1 MITHP
6 AYMVEPWC
14 LRETTLNLDVLSQ
27 SESVFALANG
37 HVGWRGNLD
46 EGEPHG
52 LPGTYL
58 NGVYEFRPL
67 PYAEAGY
74 GYPESGQTVIDVT
87 NGKVVR
93 LLVDDEPFDLRYGR
107 LHRHERLLDF
117 RTGLLHRTAEWT
129 SPSGR
134 GIRVRSTRLVSFT
147 QRAVAAI
154 AYEVEALDDEVR
166 VVLQSELV
174 ANEQLPRAEGDPRAA
189 AILESPL
196 VPEDTA
202 AHGTRIRLLHR
213 TARSGLRVGVAAQH
227 VVEGGERTA
236 YTSESSDDLAR
247 VTVTSVLRPGQTLR
261 LEKIVAHGWSA
272 VRSAPAVRDQ
282 VDAALAAATSSGWQ
296 GLVDDQRGYL
306 DDFWARADVEVDGDA
321 EIQQAVRFALFHVL
335 QAGARGEARALPAKG
350 LTGPGYDGHCFWDT
364 ETFVLPVLTYTAPQA
379 VEQALRWRYTTLPAA
394 QERARQLG
402 LRGSAFP
409 WRTINGSECSGYWP
423 AGTAAFHINGDIAD
437 AVVRYIRATDDE
449 AFEKEVGLPLLVET
463 ARLWRSLGHHDH
475 HGDFHIDGVTGPD
488 EYSAISDDNLYT
500 NLMAQHNLR
509 AAAAVVERH
518 PDLAAA
524 LGVDD
529 EETADWRD
537 AATRMSLPYN
547 EELGVHEQSAGFTG
561 HQLWDFTRTRED
573 QYPLMMHF
581 PYFDLY
587 RKQVVKQADLVL
599 AMCLRGEAFT
609 PEQKARNFA
618 YYEQLTVRDS
628 SLSACGQ
635 AVMAAEVG
643 HMRLAYDYLGEAA
656 MMDLS
661 DLEGNTRDGL
671 HIASL
676 AGTWFALV
684 VGFGGMREVDGLVA
698 FSPRLPEQMVRLAF
712 NVQFRSRRLRVE
724 IVDNEATYTLIE
736 GECQDILHC
745 GEKLTLTQGK
755 PQSRPVE
762 TAEAGPAPE
771 QPAGRAP
778 AHRGRMVGHLEA
790 EATHS

>member
-14 LRETTLNLDVLSQ
+14 LRETELNLDVLSQ
-27 SESVFALANG
+27 SESVFALSNG

-52 LPGTYL
+52 LPGSYL

-74 GYPESGQTVIDVT
+74 GYPESGQTIINIT
-87 NGKVVR
+87 NGKLIR
-93 LLVDDEPFDLRYGR
+93 LLVDDEPFDLRYGK
-107 LHRHERLLDF
+107 LHKHERVLDF
-117 RTGLLHRTAEWT
+117 RTGLLHRTTEWT

-134 GIRVRSTRLVSFT
+134 SVRVHSTRLVSFT
-147 QRAVAAI
+147 QRAVAAVS
-154 AYEVEALDDEVR
+154 YEVEPLDDEMR
-166 VVLQSELV
+166 IVLQSELV
-174 ANEQLPRAEGDPRAA
+174 ANEQLPQHGGDPRAA
-189 AILESPL
+189 AVLEAPL
-196 VPEDTA
+196 EPEQHG
-202 AHGTRIRLLHR
+202 AHGPRIRLLHR
-213 TARSGLRVGVAAQH
+213 TARSGLRVAAAAH
-227 VVEGGERTA
+227 HFISGGEKTESS
-236 YTSESSDDLAR
+236 SESSEDLAR
-247 VTVTSVLRPGQTLR
+247 LTVTSRLRPGQRLR
-261 LEKIVAHGWSA
+261 MEKIVAHGWSA
-272 VRSAPAVRDQ
+272 VRSAPAVHDQ
-282 VDAALAAATSSGWQ
+282 VDAALAAAASTGWQ
-296 GLVDDQRGYL
+296 GLVRDQRGYL
-306 DDFWARADVEVDGDA
+306 EDFWARADVVVDGDA

-379 VEQALRWRYTTLPAA
+379 VEQALRWRYSTLAA
-394 QERARQLG
+394 ALERSRQLG
-402 LRGSAFP
+402 FQGAAFP

-423 AGTAAFHINGDIAD
+423 AGTAAFHINADIAD
-437 AVVRYIRATDDE
+437 AVVRYVRATEDE
-449 AFEKEVGLPLLVET
+449 GFEQEVGLPLLVET

-509 AAAAVVERH
+509 EAAGMVERH
-518 PDLAAA
+518 PDLAAT

-529 EETADWRD
+529 EETAAWRD
-537 AATRMSLPYN
+537 AAARMTLPFN
-547 EELGVHEQSAGFTG
+547 PELGVHEQSAGFTR
-561 HQLWDFTRTRED
+561 HQVWDFSRTGED
-573 QYPLMMHF
+573 RYPLMLNF

-599 AMCLRGEAFT
+599 AMCLRGDAFT
-609 PEQKARNFA
+609 PEEKARNFA
-618 YYEQLTVRDS
+618 YYEPLTVRDS

-661 DLEGNTRDGL
+661 DLEGNTRDGI

-684 VGFGGMREVDGLVA
+684 IGFGGMREYDGLLA
-698 FSPRLPEQMVRLAF
+698 FTPRLPEQLGRLCF
-712 NVQFRSRRLRVE
+712 TVQFRERRLRVE
-724 IVDNEATYTLIE
+724 ITGQTATYTLLE
-736 GECQDILHC
+736 GEDLGIRHC
-745 GEKLTLTQGK
+745 GERLTISAGE
-755 PQSRPVE
+755 PESRQVPPIP
-762 TAEAGPAPE
+762 AGTPPE
-771 QPAGRAP
+771 QPAGRSP
-778 AHRGRMVGHLEA
+778 ARRGRGAGHGEVDGG
-790 EATHS
+790 H

>member
-14 LRETTLNLDVLSQ
+14 LRETELNLDVLSQ
-27 SESVFALANG
+27 SESVFALSNG

-52 LPGTYL
+52 MPGTYL
-58 NGVYEFRPL
+58 NGVYEYRPL

-74 GYPESGQTVIDVT
+74 GYPESGQTVINVT
-87 NGKVVR
+87 NGKVIR
-93 LLVDDEPFDLRYGR
+93 LLVDDEPFDLRYGK
-107 LHRHERLLDF
+107 LHKHQRFLDL
-117 RTGLLHRTAEWT
+117 RTGLLHRIAEWT

-134 GIRVRSTRLVSFT
+134 SIRVRSTRLVSFT
-147 QRAVAAI
+147 QRAIAAV
-154 AYEVEALDDEVR
+154 AYEVEPLDDEMRIVI
-166 VVLQSELV
+166 QSELV
-174 ANEQLPRAEGDPRAA
+174 ANEQLPRANGDPRAA
-189 AILESPL
+189 AVLETPL
-196 VPEDTA
+196 VPEQHA
-202 AHGTRIRLLHR
+202 ANGSSIRLLHR
-213 TARSGLRVGVAAQH
+213 TARSGLRVGAAAHH
-227 VVEGGERTA
+227 VVSGGLKTET
-236 YTSESSDDLAR
+236 TSESSEDLAR
-247 VTVTSVLRPGQTLR
+247 LTVTSVLRPGQRLR
-261 LEKIVAHGWSA
+261 TEKIVAHGWSA
-272 VRSAPAVRDQ
+272 VRSAPAVHDQ
-282 VDAALAAATSSGWQ
+282 VDAALAAATSAGWE
-296 GLVDDQRGYL
+296 GLVADQRGYL
-306 DDFWARADVEVDGDA
+306 DDFWSRADVEVDGDA

-379 VEQALRWRYTTLPAA
+379 VEQALRWRHATLPQA

-402 LRGSAFP
+402 LQGAAFP

-423 AGTAAFHINGDIAD
+423 AGTAAFHINADIAD
-437 AVVRYIRATDDE
+437 AVVRYLRATCDE
-449 AFEKEVGLPLLVET
+449 TFEQEVGLPLLVET

-475 HGDFHIDGVTGPD
+475 HGAFHIDGVTGPD
-488 EYSAISDDNLYT
+488 EYSAISDDNVYT

-509 AAAAVVERH
+509 AAAVAAERH
-518 PDLAAA
+518 PDVAAS

-529 EETADWRD
+529 EETAAWRD
-537 AATRMSLPYN
+537 AATRMTLPYN
-547 EELGVHEQSAGFTG
+547 EDLGVHEQSQGFTG
-561 HQLWDFTRTRED
+561 HQVWDFARTGEN
-573 QYPLMMHF
+573 QYPLMLHF

-609 PEQKARNFA
+609 LEEKARNFA

-656 MMDLS
+656 MMDLF

-684 VGFGGMREVDGLVA
+684 IGFGGMREVDGLVA
-698 FSPRLPEQMVRLAF
+698 FSPRLPEQLGRLAF
-712 NVQFRSRRLRVE
+712 TVQFRGHRLRVE
-724 IVDNEATYTLIE
+724 IARTQATYTLLD
-736 GECQDILHC
+736 GESQDILHC
-745 GEKLTLTQGK
+745 GERLTLLTDA
-755 PQSRPVE
+755 PEARPIPPIP
-762 TAEAGPAPE
+762 TGPAPD
-771 QPAGRAP
+771 QPTGRAP
-778 AHRGRMVGHLEA
+778 ARRGRALGHGEG
-790 EATHS
+790 